1 MSKLVKGTIKIMYFL
16 CLLLTTQ
23 FTLAQENELLENPDT
38 LVSYSDETA
47 KDGGYTEKKQFN
59 NSTYNELKKEVE
71 LVEEIAKKKLR
82 SDSSEFGR
90 GYGAEYGK
98 DYFIWEF
105 DSVTGEK
112 HVSESRRK
120 SGDNFKDDGVRR
132 NAREPDAYRRDN
144 TKRRENTS
152 ARGKIGKPSKRKY
165 EKARRKQLQTKS
177 GRDGTMGSFFLILF
191 LAVVVG
197 AIVYF
202 IFIKTPI
209 QGSSIKISYEK
220 DFDPT
225 KIQRSE
231 LEIKIQEAEE
241 SQNFRAAT
249 RYYFIWAMKELSDR
263 NYITWKKKKT
273 NYHYI
278 SEVSK
283 RPFAKDFSRAVNVFE
298 YVWYGKYNIQQS
310 EYNSV
315 KKEFSLLIRTI
326 TLQGNK

>member
-1 MSKLVKGTIKIMYFL
+1 MKETIKITCFL
-16 CLLLTTQ
+16 YLLLVTQ
-23 FTLAQENELLENPDT
+23 FTLAQENNLSENPDT
-38 LVSYSDETA
+38 LVSYSDETE
-47 KDGGYTEKKQFN
+47 KDGSFIEKKQFN
-59 NSTYNELKKEVE
+59 DSTYNELKKEVE

-82 SDSSEFGR
+82 ADSSEFGR

-112 HVSESRRK
+112 NVSESSRR
-120 SGDNFKDDGVRR
+120 SGDNFKDDGVRG
-132 NAREPDAYRRDN
+132 NAREPNAYRRDGA
-144 TKRRENTS
+144 KRRENKS
-152 ARGKIGKPSKRKY
+152 ARGKIGKPSERKQNQ
-165 EKARRKQLQTKS
+165 ARRNQLSAKS
-177 GRDGTMGSFFLILF
+177 GRDGSVGSFFLILF
-191 LAVVVG
+191 LAVAVG

-202 IFIKTPI
+202 IFINNPI
-209 QGSSIKISYEK
+209 QGSSMKISYEK

-225 KIQRSE
+225 KVQRSE

-241 SQNFRAAT
+241 LQNFRAAT

-278 SEVSK
+278 SEVSTK
-283 RPFAKDFSRAVNVFE
+283 PFAKDFSRAVNVFE
-298 YVWYGKYNIQQS
+298 YVWYGKYNIKQS

-315 KKEFSLLIRTI
+315 KKEFSLLIRTL
-326 TLQGNK
+326 TLQDNK